1 MPSVIKPMQPTLHKY
16 PFSDPTWI
24 FEPKWDGYRAICFLS
39 ARKVRFVSRNQ
50 KSLTERF
57 PELQGIT
64 ESIKAEAAILDG
76 EIVALDQAG
85 MPCFN
90 ALRSRKVPGCKI
102 VFYAFD
108 LLHLDGQD
116 LTQSPLLSR
125 KKLLKKVISK
135 RSTSR
140 LRYTDHIVGE
150 GEYLF
155 AELERQHIEGMVAK
169 KADSLYV
176 GGRTR
181 SWLKIK
187 TSSGKEEMRVR
198 IETWHGEPK

>member
-1 MPSVIKPMQPTLHKY
+1 MRRTSRI
-16 PFSDPTWI
+16 
-24 FEPKWDGYRAICFLS
+24 LS
-39 ARKVRFVSRNQ
+39 AGQVRFVSRNR

-57 PELQGIT
+57 PELQGVAA
-64 ESIKAEAAILDG
+64 SIKAETAILDG

-90 ALRSRKVPGCKI
+90 ALRSRKITGCKV

-116 LTQSPLLSR
+116 LTHIPLLIR
-125 KKLLKKVISK
+125 KRLLKKVISK

-150 GEYLF
+150 GEKLF
-155 AELERQHIEGMVAK
+155 AELERTTH
-169 KADSLYV
+169 
-176 GGRTR
+176 RR
-181 SWLKIK
+181 SGSVL
-187 TSSGKEEMRVR
+187 EAEAR
-198 IETWHGEPK
+198 ISARGPRIR